1 MTTWARDVDGVLVE
15 VATTDPTILFHPT
28 IAEQFIVVPDGL
40 VAGATEVDGVWTN
53 PPPPPPPPP
62 YVQPPPSPPV
72 GIIADSAR
80 SLALADVHTMV
91 AAGRTD
97 EALAALA
104 NLVEQ
109 QS

>member
-1 MTTWARDVDGVLVE
+1 MLVDVVTADP
-15 VATTDPTILFHPT
+15 ATLFHPDLAT
-28 IAEQFIVVPDGL
+28 EFVVVPDGL
-40 VAGATEVDGVWTN
+40 GAGATQVAGVWTN

-62 YVQPPPSPPV
+62 YVPPPPSPPV